1 MRAERNSQV
10 GKQQRS
16 REPSSA
22 MRTKL
27 FLLLMQVCQPWGNLP
42 DLMHP

>member
-1 MRAERNSQV
+1 
-10 GKQQRS
+10 
-16 REPSSA
+16 

-42 DLMHP
+42 GLMHP